1 MDAKRIKDLVDLVAD
16 SRVTE
21 IELVEGETRIRIHR
35 EPLRVEIGAAIPRAE
50 SNASPRARR
59 PAQPASSS
67 SAAQDQV
74 RDPFVAAPF
83 FGLLH
88 LTPSPGA
95 PSFVQVGERVRRG
108 QKLALIEAMKVFN
121 TIECDRDGVLGA
133 ILVAAGDEVE
143 LGQKLFRIDDAT

>member
-35 EPLRVEIGAAIPRAE
+35 EPLRVEIGAAIPRAG
-50 SNASPRARR
+50 SNAPPRARR
-59 PAQPASSS
+59 LAQPASS

-74 RDPFVAAPF
+74 RDPFIAAPF

-133 ILVAAGDEVE
+133 ILVEAGDEVE